1 MRGWLA
7 RDPITRLE
15 AYLRAERLLDDE
27 AASRL
32 AAEAEQL
39 AADVRDRMSTEASA
53 DPAELFEHVYA
64 RPTAALERQRA
75 ALLAEL
81 EELQELEESA
91 P

>member
-1 MRGWLA
+1 MALIGEETLSFVA
-7 RDPITRLE
+7 GI
-15 AYLRAERLLDDE
+15 
-27 AASRL
+27 
-32 AAEAEQL
+32 AAEAERL
-39 AADVRDRMSTEASA
+39 AEDVRQRMNADVAA

-64 RPTAALERQRA
+64 QPTAALERQRA